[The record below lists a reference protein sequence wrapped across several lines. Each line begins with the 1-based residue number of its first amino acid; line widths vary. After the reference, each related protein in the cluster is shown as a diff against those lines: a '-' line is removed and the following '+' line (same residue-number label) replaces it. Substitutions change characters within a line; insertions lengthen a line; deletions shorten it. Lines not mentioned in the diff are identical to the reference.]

1 MLRIIRKSTSRPS
14 FMYDMN
20 FSLIYSISCRQR
32 PPYVLSFKVKRQS
45 LNSRGN
51 RPLIPHR
58 KNFSLANSCSSLKP
72 PLINFRVFLFFSN
85 IFFFKMTHTHFR
97 VHLRIFFVKKLC
109 TILKDLF
116 FASLS
121 SLSASQKQWYQ
132 KAKRGRQKMKKFVG
146 GRWDF
151 DTKSCFFCEYIA
163 KNV

>member
-85 IFFFKMTHTHFR
+85 IFRFFFQNDPYTLQGSSEDIFCQKIVHHTER
-97 VHLRIFFVKKLC
+97 PIFCKSQQPKCITKAMVPKSKKG
-109 TILKDLF
+109 
-116 FASLS
+116 
-121 SLSASQKQWYQ
+121 
-132 KAKRGRQKMKKFVG
+132 KAKNEKVCWGSVG
-146 GRWDF
+146 F
-151 DTKSCFFCEYIA
+151 
-163 KNV
+163 